1 MRSLRILAVLLLSS
15 ASVFAQTHAKL
26 ATATKPTPAMKAPI
40 SFDVSAMDTKVNP
53 CTNFFEFACGG
64 WNANNPIPG
73 DKSRWGRFNELDEY
87 NMNVLHDILVSA
99 AKPSKRSALEQKVG
113 DFYSSC
119 MDEKAVAAA
128 GVKPLL
134 PEFDRISKIKD
145 KAGVMAEIA
154 HIQRL
159 GLGSALFNFGSTTDM
174 HDSSKMIANVGQGG
188 ITLPDRDYY
197 IKDDAKSKETRE
209 KYLEHI
215 EKMLV
220 LAGDKPEQAAAEAK
234 TILAFETRLAQ
245 ASLDRVALRD
255 PKTRDHMMLISDLD
269 KLAPNFGFAAYFV
282 QTGAPK
288 FESLNV
294 STPDYFKSISG
305 QFASISMEDWKTYL
319 RWKVLKG
326 NATVLSEPFVQEN
339 FRFSGQYMNGTKELE
354 ARWKRCTKMTDGEL
368 GEALGPIYVD
378 KTFGKDGKERMLKMV
393 KAIETAMGKNIQQLD
408 WMSGTTKQQALKKL
422 NTIVN
427 NIGFPDTWKDYS
439 TVKITPTDF
448 FGNVKNASVF
458 EIERN
463 RKKIG
468 QPTDRKEWGM
478 TPPTVNAYYRGSMN
492 DINFPA
498 GILQPP
504 FFSRSVDDAVNFGG
518 IGAVIGHELTH
529 GFDDQGRKFDA
540 AGNLSDWWT
549 EQDGKEFV
557 HRTDC
562 IVDEYNGF
570 TAVKDDKGEV
580 KLNGKLT
587 LGENTAD
594 NGGVKIAYVALMDML
609 GVNADKKLDG
619 YTPGQRFFIGFGQVW
634 CQNVTDQTAR
644 VLALTDPHS
653 PGRYRVNGTVSNSDE
668 FRKAFNCKPGDAMVR
683 ENSCHV
689 W

>member
-1 MRSLRILAVLLLSS
+1 MRSYKILAVLLLSS
-15 ASVFAQTHAKL
+15 ACVFAQTSAKP
-26 ATATKPTPAMKAPI
+26 ATALKAPI
-40 SFDVSAMDTKVNP
+40 SFDVAAMDKTANP
-53 CTNFFEFACGG
+53 CSNFFQFACGG
-64 WNANNPIPG
+64 WNANNPIPE
-73 DKSRWGRFNELDEY
+73 DKSRWGRFNELGEY
-87 NMNVLHDILVSA
+87 NLNVLHDILVSA
-99 AKPSKRSALEQKVG
+99 AKPGKHTAIERKVG

-119 MDEKAVAAA
+119 MDEKTVNAA
-128 GVKPLL
+128 GVKPLQ
-134 PEFDRISKIKD
+134 PEFSRIANIKD
-145 KAGVMAEIA
+145 KAGVMAEVA
-154 HIQRL
+154 HMQRL
-159 GLGSALFNFGSTTDM
+159 GLGNALFNFGSSTDM
-174 HDSSKMIANVGQGG
+174 HDSNRMIASLGQGG

-197 IKDDAKSKETRE
+197 IKDDPKSKETRE
-209 KYLEHI
+209 KYFEHI
-215 EKMLV
+215 QKMLV
-220 LAGDKPEQAAAEAK
+220 LAGDSPEQATAAAK
-234 TILAFETRLAQ
+234 SVLALETKLAQ
-245 ASLDRVALRD
+245 ASLDRVSLRD
-255 PKTRDHMMLISDLD
+255 PKNRDHMMPISELE
-269 KLAPNFGFAAYFV
+269 KLAPNFGFVAYFAES
-282 QTGAPK
+282 GAPK

-294 STPDYFKSISG
+294 STPDYFKSMSA
-305 QFASISMEDWKTYL
+305 QFDSISMDDWKTYL

-326 NATVLSEPFVQEN
+326 NATVLSQPFVEEN

-354 ARWKRCTKMTDGEL
+354 ARWKRCTQMTDSNL
-368 GEALGPIYVD
+368 GEALGPLYVD
-378 KTFGKDGKERMLKMV
+378 KAFGKDGKERMLKMV

-408 WMSGTTKQQALKKL
+408 WMSNTTKQEALKKL

-427 NIGFPDTWKDYS
+427 NIGFPDKWKDYS
-439 TVKITPTDF
+439 KVAITRNNF

-458 EIERN
+458 EIDRN
-463 RKKIG
+463 RMKIG
-468 QPTDRKEWGM
+468 KPTDRKEWGM

-540 AGNLSDWWT
+540 TGNLRDWWT

-562 IVDEYNGF
+562 IADEYSGF

-594 NGGVKIAYVALMDML
+594 HGGVKVAYLALMNML
-609 GVNADKKLDG
+609 GAGADKKIDG
-619 YTPGQRFFIGFGQVW
+619 YAPGQRFFIGFAQVW

-653 PGRYRVNGTVSNSDE
+653 PGRYRVNGTVSNSEE
-668 FRKAFNCKPGDAMVR
+668 FRQAFNCKPGDAMVR